1 VSTPLAGSPAAPA
14 SHRPPPAARG
24 IRRREWFA
32 WFALLAVVTAL
43 LFTWRASV
51 NEAHVT
57 LAYLLIVQGGSA
69 RGGRPLGIALAGAA
83 FLCFD
88 LFFLPPFGTLT
99 IQNPLNWLV
108 LVAFFGTSILS
119 AQLLYRA
126 QAEAA
131 QARDRAAEI
140 DRLAALGAETLNVAR
155 AEDALTAIVAVI
167 KSSLRL
173 DACAVYTADSKT
185 RLVRLLTETD
195 GGTPVHRASESDR
208 LVDRVVAEGAC
219 AAERRD
225 GTSRLV
231 ASTAS
236 LVGEDHTESVRALL
250 MPLQVRGVTV
260 GVLRIAAA
268 NGLTLSASQAR
279 ILDALAYYAALGV
292 ERVRLSAEAERA
304 AVLAEAHRAK
314 DAVLASV
321 SHDLR
326 TPLTTIKGL
335 AHEIASSG
343 DERADVIEEEADR
356 LNRFVAQIL
365 DLSRI
370 TSGVAVTDV
379 QPNEAE
385 DLLGAAAQQVSGRLQ
400 GRELHVH
407 VTADGPLLFGRF
419 DFAQT
424 LRALVNLIENA
435 AKYSPESEAID
446 LSARREGRWLAFDV
460 SDRGP
465 GVAADQRERI
475 FEPFYRRGGQAD
487 AGSTG
492 LGLSIARGI
501 AEAQGGTVSLRD
513 RDGGGSVFSLR
524 VPAIDIDDIVQD
536 VDIVPVKNA

>member
-407 VTADGPLLFGRF
+407 VTAEGPLLFGRF